1 MVLLTRDA
9 GSARRHG
16 AILMHTTSVEGRQ
29 SRRPYPRAHAT
40 TRAKVAGKETTAG
53 AHDYYRFWTE
63 V

>member
-1 MVLLTRDA
+1 
-9 GSARRHG
+9 
-16 AILMHTTSVEGRQ
+16 MHTTSVEGRQ